1 MSNPECTKA
10 LEALCEAAVFAD
22 LSDLRTV
29 SSLLDGF
36 ENLDVACSKS
46 KKESAAA
53 LCRQCIQRLHAIILD
68 DVKDRVGALK
78 DVCATASQLQ
88 HHLRDGEP
96 LHELVQ
102 EAPAAPAAPAAPE
115 APAEPVSES
124 KASASSA
131 QWTQPSNV
139 DQAFVNEFLSVQ
151 PAVLDEAEAIV
162 LKLSEP
168 QERTAAIASLR
179 GLLHNLKGE
188 SSILAMRAIEQLCH
202 ATEELLVE
210 PLPAATPDV
219 LLRVID
225 AMRSALAYY
234 GGKSEEP
241 AGLSA
246 LHAEL
251 ARLKPKSASDEQAN
265 THQSPA
271 PAEVSAPAEVPAAE
285 VAPVTVG
292 TPEQG
297 TPLTGDLELIQGFI
311 PESKEHLENAVASL
325 LALGTDA
332 TNKEHLDAL
341 FRAFHTIKGCAG
353 FLMLDKIQAL
363 AHQSE
368 SLLDK
373 ARNGTVILSGLALE
387 ATFEATDLLKEMIDG
402 VEIGLKTGL
411 VPPPSAAM
419 PELVDRLRALAAGQ
433 TPTLKQKTVP
443 AAAPAAPAAPAATVP
458 VVPVAVAV
466 AQPVNSALPASDNA
480 VSAQSLP
487 AVVAA
492 PEAAAPQAAQPRLT
506 LLKIRDAV
514 KVDADRLDR
523 LIDTIGEL
531 VISESMVS
539 QSSDLRKHATAP
551 LIRQLGQ
558 LDKITRELQEMA
570 MSLRMMPVRTTF
582 QKMGRLIHDVAKRT
596 GKQCELILSGEETEL
611 DKAVVDGIG
620 DPLVHMIRN
629 AVDHG
634 LEANAEERIKAG
646 KPAKGR
652 VDLRAYHKGGSIFIE
667 VQDDGRGL
675 DRDAILRK
683 AAERGL
689 IRDGEQLSE
698 REIFNL
704 IFLPGFSTAKTV
716 TDVSGRG
723 VGMDVVRKNI
733 EALRGQVDI
742 SSQPGQGTK
751 FTIRLP
757 LTLAI
762 IDGMVVNVGQE
773 RYIVPTLSIV
783 MSLRPQ
789 PGAVKSVLN
798 RGEMLSYQGELIPL
812 FRIDRTFSIK
822 GAVARP
828 EDGLVIIVEE
838 DGKRTGLLAD
848 GLLGQQQIVIK
859 TLGDSMRGIPG
870 VSGGAI
876 MPDGN
881 VGLILDV
888 GALVRIS
895 QNSQQAQGAAATSNE
910 RVA

>member
-1 MSNPECTKA
+1 
-10 LEALCEAAVFAD
+10 
-22 LSDLRTV
+22 
-29 SSLLDGF
+29 
-36 ENLDVACSKS
+36 
-46 KKESAAA
+46 
-53 LCRQCIQRLHAIILD
+53 
-68 DVKDRVGALK
+68 
-78 DVCATASQLQ
+78 
-88 HHLRDGEP
+88 
-96 LHELVQ
+96 
-102 EAPAAPAAPAAPE
+102 
-115 APAEPVSES
+115 
-124 KASASSA
+124 
-131 QWTQPSNV
+131 
-139 DQAFVNEFLSVQ
+139 
-151 PAVLDEAEAIV
+151 
-162 LKLSEP
+162 
-168 QERTAAIASLR
+168 
-179 GLLHNLKGE
+179 
-188 SSILAMRAIEQLCH
+188 
-202 ATEELLVE
+202 
-210 PLPAATPDV
+210 
-219 LLRVID
+219 
-225 AMRSALAYY
+225 
-234 GGKSEEP
+234 
-241 AGLSA
+241 
-246 LHAEL
+246 
-251 ARLKPKSASDEQAN
+251 
-265 THQSPA
+265 
-271 PAEVSAPAEVPAAE
+271 
-285 VAPVTVG
+285 
-292 TPEQG
+292 
-297 TPLTGDLELIQGFI
+297 
-311 PESKEHLENAVASL
+311 
-325 LALGTDA
+325 
-332 TNKEHLDAL
+332 
-341 FRAFHTIKGCAG
+341 
-353 FLMLDKIQAL
+353 
-363 AHQSE
+363 
-368 SLLDK
+368 
-373 ARNGTVILSGLALE
+373 
-387 ATFEATDLLKEMIDG
+387 
-402 VEIGLKTGL
+402 
-411 VPPPSAAM
+411 
-419 PELVDRLRALAAGQ
+419 
-433 TPTLKQKTVP
+433 
-443 AAAPAAPAAPAATVP
+443 
-458 VVPVAVAV
+458 
-466 AQPVNSALPASDNA
+466 
-480 VSAQSLP
+480 
-487 AVVAA
+487 
-492 PEAAAPQAAQPRLT
+492 
-506 LLKIRDAV
+506 
-514 KVDADRLDR
+514 
-523 LIDTIGEL
+523 
-531 VISESMVS
+531 
-539 QSSDLRKHATAP
+539 
-551 LIRQLGQ
+551 
-558 LDKITRELQEMA
+558 
-570 MSLRMMPVRTTF
+570 
-582 QKMGRLIHDVAKRT
+582 
-596 GKQCELILSGEETEL
+596 
-611 DKAVVDGIG
+611 
-620 DPLVHMIRN
+620 MIRN

-742 SSQPGQGTK
+742 SSQPGHGTK

-762 IDGMVVNVGQE
+762 IDGMVVSVGKE

-895 QNSQQAQGAAATSNE
+895 QNSQQAQSATATNE